1 MFSPQEYQHYQ
12 RHLILPQ
19 MGIAGQTKLKN
30 AKVLVIG
37 AGGLSCPMLLYLAA
51 AGVGKIGI
59 MDGDNIDVSNLHRQ
73 VLYDIKGV
81 GKLKVEEAKRKLLL
95 LNPHIEIETYPFFC
109 KAENALPIFAN
120 YDIIADGSD
129 NFATRYLVNDACVL
143 TQKTLVYGAIHQFE
157 GQVAVFNYRN
167 EKGFF
172 SSNYRDIFPTPPPA
186 HSVPNCAEAGVL
198 GVLPG
203 IIGSI
208 QALEVIKIITGIGEC
223 LANKLFIFDTLSFSQ
238 YTLDI
243 VKDSQ
248 NPLTGDNPTQTEL
261 IDYEQFCNTS
271 PTPQKP
277 IREMTVETFLA
288 WQNAQKPFQ
297 LIDVREKNEHL
308 QENIGGISVPL
319 SIFEE
324 NITIFATNTPIIIHC
339 QTGKR
344 SAKAVSI
351 LQEKYGFENVWN
363 LRDVSTLILRK

>member
-19 MGIAGQTKLKN
+19 IGIKGQAKLKN

-37 AGGLSCPMLLYLAA
+37 AGGLSCPMLMYLAA

-59 MDGDNIDVSNLHRQ
+59 MDGDCVDISNLHRQ
-73 VLYDIKGV
+73 VLYDIESV

-95 LNPHIEIETYPFFC
+95 LNPHIEIEIYPFFC
-109 KAENALPIFAN
+109 KAENALPIFTD
-120 YDIIADGSD
+120 YDVVADGSD

-143 TQKTLVYGAIHQFE
+143 TQKPLVYGAIHQFE
-157 GQVAVFNYRN
+157 GQVAVFNYKN
-167 EKGFF
+167 EKGVF
-172 SSNYRDIFPTPPPA
+172 SANYRDIFPTPPPA
-186 HSVPNCAEAGVL
+186 NSVPNCAEAGVL

-208 QALEVIKIITGIGEC
+208 QALEVIKIVTGIGEC
-223 LANKLFIFDTLSFSQ
+223 LADKLFIFDTLSFSQ

-243 VKDSQ
+243 AKDSQ
-248 NPLTGDNPTQTEL
+248 NPLTGNNPIQTEL
-261 IDYEQFCNTS
+261 IDYEHFCNTY
-271 PTPQKP
+271 PTPSKP
-277 IREMTVETFLA
+277 IREISVETFEA
-288 WQNAQKPFQ
+288 WQNAKKPFQ
-297 LIDVREKNEHL
+297 LIDVREKNEYL

-324 NITIFATNTPIIIHC
+324 NIAIFATNTPIVIHC

-344 SAKAVSI
+344 SEKAVSI
-351 LQEKYGFENVWN
+351 LQEKYGFDNVWN
-363 LRDVSTLILRK
+363 LRDFGTLILRK